1 MRLFAFWPILILL
14 TVPNTVI
21 LYWEHGM
28 PEYAD
33 RKQCEA
39 KLEALEQMARLDVPF
54 LVGARSLNG
63 GVMPV
68 LTFSQECIDQL
79 PTDYARGVA
88 RQPRPDERS

>member
-14 TVPNTVI
+14 TVPNMTI

-33 RKQCEA
+33 KKQCEA
-39 KLEALEQMARLDVPF
+39 KLQQLEGMARVDIPF
-54 LVGARSLNG
+54 LMGVRSFNG

-79 PTDYARGVA
+79 PTEYARGVA
-88 RQPRPDERS
+88 RQHRPDERI